1 MLQIQTNIHNAG
13 RRKKERIPIMR
24 YNPPYFDFEIC
35 GVKRKLPFVKIKD
48 DMALASFCIVSDTEL
63 VAAVAPCL
71 AAKLPE
77 VDVLI
82 TAEAKGIILTYEI
95 SRLLGMKEFVVA
107 RKHKKPYMQNVL
119 EANVFSITTQAKQ
132 TLYLDG
138 CDVEKIRGKRVA
150 IIDDVIATGESLAA
164 LEKLVE
170 LADGHIVTRAA
181 VLAELDSVYR
191 EDIIFLKEHYVFT
204 PNEDGT
210 FTPIECETRKR
221 LRREQ
226 ELSK

>member
-1 MLQIQTNIHNAG
+1 
-13 RRKKERIPIMR
+13 MR
-24 YNPPYFDFEIC
+24 YNPPYFDFELC
-35 GVKRKLPFVKIKD
+35 GVKRRLPFVKIKE

-63 VAAVAPCL
+63 VAAAAPAL

-95 SRLLGMKEFVVA
+95 SRILGMKDFVVA

-170 LADGHIVTRAA
+170 LAGGHVVTRAA
-181 VLAELDSVYR
+181 LLAELDSVYR
-191 EDIIFLKEHYVFT
+191 DDIIFLKEHFVFT
-204 PNEDGT
+204 PNDDGT
-210 FTPIECETRKR
+210 FTPIECETKKR
-221 LRREQ
+221 LRETEKGNDSRKTCSET
-226 ELSK
+226 